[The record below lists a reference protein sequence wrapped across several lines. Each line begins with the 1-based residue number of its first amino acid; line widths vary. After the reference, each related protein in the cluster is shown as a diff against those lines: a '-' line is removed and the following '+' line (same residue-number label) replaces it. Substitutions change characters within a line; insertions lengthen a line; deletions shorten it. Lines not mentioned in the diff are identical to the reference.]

1 MKKAA
6 ATLLVIAVSALAA
19 CHTTRNA
26 QSVDSFTASM
36 RSDSATISTSTS
48 ESRAMMLKDDSTFIT
63 IVDIEY
69 LYPAADSA
77 PLPAKARVRQIAK
90 HSHAATASHTTST
103 ASDTTRTHT
112 SDTVAANAT
121 STSSQQSSHTPP
133 RNPAA
138 AIIILLTFILICY
151 DYYTHH
157 KN

>member
-26 QSVDSFTASM
+26 QSADSFTASM
-36 RSDSATISTSTS
+36 RSDSATTSTSTS
-48 ESRAMMLKDDSTFIT
+48 ESRALMLKDDSTFIT

-69 LYPAADSA
+69 LYSAADSA
-77 PLPAKARVRQIAK
+77 PQPAKARVRQIAK
-90 HSHAATASHTTST
+90 RSHAATASHTTST
-103 ASDTTRTHT
+103 ASDTTSTHT